1 MYKKCYCLRLFD
13 FGDSHVI
20 RVPEKY
26 QDISSTMQDKNS
38 EKVIQLLKPPAISY
52 IRELSKIVREDPE
65 YLTYHTASVTL
76 RVKSLLSLQD
86 AGEDL
91 NDSDPQVMGLVR
103 EAIVRLRSFEK

>member
-1 MYKKCYCLRLFD
+1 MNILTNNPL
-13 FGDSHVI
+13 I
-20 RVPEKY
+20 PPP
-26 QDISSTMQDKNS
+26 MQEQNS

-65 YLTYHTASVTL
+65 YLTYHSASVTL

-86 AGEDL
+86 AGVDWT
-91 NDSDPQVMGLVR
+91 DSDPQVMGLVR